1 MRILEGKNAIIT
13 GSRRGIGRATVEVFA
28 QNGANVWACARKP
41 DQFFET
47 DIAALAER
55 YGVWIRPVYFDMID
69 DVEMKSA
76 VRAIVNEKL
85 PIDILVNNAG
95 IVEQNSSF
103 LMTPAERV
111 RKVMEINFTAQMI
124 FTQYIARIMA
134 KKGKGSIVFLSS
146 IAGLDG
152 NPAQLEYVAAKAAIV
167 GAVKKLAIELGES
180 NIRVNAVAPGII
192 NTDMGNAMQSDLMQN
207 ILGRSIMKRLGSPVE
222 VANVISFISSDMASY
237 MTGQIIRVDG
247 GM

>member
-28 QNGANVWACARKP
+28 QNGANIWACARKL
-41 DQFFET
+41 DQNFEADMT
-47 DIAALAER
+47 ALAEK
-55 YGVWIRPVYFDMID
+55 YGVWIMPVYFDMID

-76 VRAIVNEKL
+76 VRAINNEKL

-95 IVEQNSSF
+95 IVEQNSAF
-103 LMTPAERV
+103 LMTPAERI
-111 RKVMEINFTAQMI
+111 RKVMETNFTSQMI
-124 FTQYIARIMA
+124 LTQYIARMMA
-134 KKGKGSIVFLSS
+134 KKEKGSIVFLSS

-180 NIRVNAVAPGII
+180 NIRVNAIAPGII
-192 NTDMGNAMQSDLMQN
+192 DTDMGNAMQNDLMQN
-207 ILGRSIMKRLGSPVE
+207 ILNKSIMKRLGSPVE

>member
-41 DQFFET
+41 DQSFEADMT
-47 DIAALAER
+47 ALAEK
-55 YGVWIRPVYFDMID
+55 YGGWIKPVYFDLAD
-69 DVEMKSA
+69 ETAMKCA
-76 VRAIVNEKL
+76 VRAIHNEKL

-95 IVEQNSSF
+95 IVEQNSAF
-103 LMTPAERV
+103 LMTPAERI
-111 RKVMEINFTAQMI
+111 RKVMETNFTAQMI
-124 FTQYIARIMA
+124 FTQYIARMMA
-134 KKGKGSIVFLSS
+134 KKEKGSIVFLSS

-192 NTDMGNAMQSDLMQN
+192 DTDMGNAMQNDLMQN
-207 ILGRSIMKRLGSPVE
+207 ILNKSIMKRLGSPVE